1 MFVARFFIG
10 LAVGLDIPPTTAY
23 LAEIAPA
30 GTRGRFSGGLPNV
43 LWILGF
49 ITSALV
55 GLALSG
61 IGLDALRW
69 MFGLAAVPAALV
81 LIGRQFIPES
91 PRWLVE
97 HGDLDGAKHASLLL
111 GIGMPQQ
118 IETSHKTHHRELFS
132 SVFRKPASLVG
143 CY

>member
-1 MFVARFFIG
+1 M
-10 LAVGLDIPPTTAY
+10 D
-23 LAEIAPA
+23 
-30 GTRGRFSGGLPNV
+30 
-43 LWILGF
+43 LGF